1 MFLNNLDISWGRKM
15 ILNIRIDH
23 NTADICT
30 MEKSTFQMDGIFE
43 KIRDEYHVHEY
54 LQMKTCNRAE
64 LYLVLNNCYVD
75 SIDFGD
81 FVVETD
87 DDALNHLLRLS
98 CGLESM
104 IIGEDQIL
112 GQIKDARKKHI
123 KEGYAGDLLNTVFTK
138 AIHVGQVVRKKTNI
152 NKGSISIGSAA
163 VELAESV
170 HGDLKCKKVLV
181 IGAGKMGTLVAKA
194 LVQKHLKA
202 IVVANRTHDR
212 AVDLAKELGGY
223 AIHFDM
229 LNDAMSDADV
239 IISATG
245 APHPILTYQKVKSA
259 VSPEKLEKLVMV
271 DIANPRDVEE
281 DVKKLGVKLFNI
293 DDLRG
298 IADKNRK
305 LRESEANDAEK
316 IIEEELLLLKK
327 SLKRLEVESLISDI
341 RRNAE
346 KIRIHET
353 EKALRMLGNMGGKE
367 KIVEDLTQVVVDK
380 IFSDIIRNIKNAAE
394 NDDKELI
401 ENAKNIFRAVEKS
414 KKHDLQNQRL
424 CAIETKSF
432 DA

>member
-1 MFLNNLDISWGRKM
+1 M

-30 MEKSTFQMDGIFE
+30 MEKSTFQME
-43 KIRDEYHVHEY
+43 KIFAKIKDGYSVYEY

-64 LYLVLNNCYVD
+64 LYLVLNDCYIND
-75 SIDFGD
+75 IDFGD
-81 FVVETD
+81 FVVEAE

-112 GQIKDARKKHI
+112 GQIKDARKKHL
-123 KEGYAGDLLNTVFTK
+123 KDGYAGELLNAVFTK

-223 AIHFDM
+223 AIHFDR
-229 LNDAMSDADV
+229 LDEAMSDADV

-245 APHPILTYQKVKSA
+245 APHPILTCEKIKNA
-259 VSPEKLEKLVMV
+259 VSLEKLEKLVIV

-305 LRESEANDAEK
+305 LRESETKDAEK
-316 IIEEELLLLKK
+316 IIEDELLLLKK

-346 KIRIHET
+346 KIRSHET
-353 EKALRMLGNMGGKE
+353 EKAFRMLGDIDGKE

-380 IFSDIIRNIKNAAE
+380 IFCDIIRNIKNAAE

-401 ENAKNIFRAVEKS
+401 ESAKNIFKTIEKS
-414 KKHDLQNQRL
+414 KKHELPSQSL
-424 CAIETKSF
+424 CAVRTK
-432 DA
+432 DNV

>member
-1 MFLNNLDISWGRKM
+1 M

-23 NTADICT
+23 NMADICT
-30 MEKSTFQMDGIFE
+30 MEKSTFQMEELFE
-43 KIRDEYHVHEY
+43 KINEEYHVQEY

-64 LYLVLNNCYVD
+64 IYLVLNHCYINT
-75 SIDFGD
+75 IDFKD

-112 GQIKDARKKHI
+112 GQIKDARKKHL
-123 KEGYAGDLLNTVFTK
+123 KEGHAGELLDTVFTK
-138 AIHVGQVVRKKTNI
+138 AVHVGQVVRKKTNI
-152 NKGSISIGSAA
+152 NNGSISIGSAA

-194 LVQKHLKA
+194 LVQKNLKA

-212 AVDLAKELGGY
+212 AVDLARELGGY
-223 AIHFDM
+223 AIHFDK
-229 LNDAMSDADV
+229 LDEAMSDADV

-245 APHPILTYQKVKSA
+245 APHPILTCEKVQNA
-259 VSPEKLEKLVMV
+259 VSPQKLEKLVMV
-271 DIANPRDVEE
+271 DIANPRDIDEN
-281 DVKKLGVKLFNI
+281 VKKLGVKLFNI

-305 LRESEANDAEK
+305 LRESEAKDAEK
-316 IIEEELLLLKK
+316 IIEDEMLLLKK

-346 KIRIHET
+346 KIRSHET
-353 EKALRMLGNMGGKE
+353 EKAFKMLGNMEGRE
-367 KIVEDLTQVVVDK
+367 KIVEDLTRVVVDK
-380 IFSDIIRNIKNAAE
+380 IFSDVTRNIKNAAE

-401 ENAKNIFRAVEKS
+401 ESAKNIFKPIKKS
-414 KKHDLQNQRL
+414 KKRNLQNQSL
-424 CAIETKSF
+424 CAIKTKN
-432 DA
+432 A

>member
-1 MFLNNLDISWGRKM
+1 MALIILNIIRGRKM

-30 MEKSTFQMDGIFE
+30 MEKSTSQMGEIFA
-43 KIRDEYHVHEY
+43 KIKDEYSIYEY

-64 LYLVLNNCYVD
+64 LYLVLNDCYID
-75 SIDFGD
+75 DIDFLD
-81 FVVETD
+81 FVVEAD

-112 GQIKDARKKHI
+112 GQIKDARKKHL
-123 KEGYAGDLLNTVFTK
+123 KEGYAGELLNTIFTK
-138 AIHVGQVVRKKTNI
+138 AVHVGQVVRKKTNI

-223 AIHFDM
+223 AIHFDR
-229 LNDAMSDADV
+229 LDEAMSDADV

-245 APHPILTYQKVKSA
+245 APHPILTCEKIKNA
-259 VSPEKLEKLVMV
+259 VSPEKLEKLVIV

-298 IADKNRK
+298 IADKNKK
-305 LRESEANDAEK
+305 LRESEAKDAEK
-316 IIEEELLLLKK
+316 IIEDELLLLKK

-346 KIRIHET
+346 KIRSHET
-353 EKALRMLGNMGGKE
+353 EKAFRMLGDIDGRE

-380 IFSDIIRNIKNAAE
+380 IFCDIIRNIKNAAE

-401 ENAKNIFRAVEKS
+401 ESAKNIFKTVKES
-414 KKHDLQNQRL
+414 KKHDLPSQSL
-424 CAIETKSF
+424 CAVRTK
-432 DA
+432 DDV

>member
-1 MFLNNLDISWGRKM
+1 M
-15 ILNIRIDH
+15 ILNMRIDH

-30 MEKSTFQMDGIFE
+30 MEKSTLQMEEIFE
-43 KIRDEYHVHEY
+43 KIREEYPVREY

-64 LYLVLNNCYVD
+64 LYLVLNDCYID
-75 SIDFGD
+75 DIDFLD

-87 DDALNHLLRLS
+87 DGALNHLLRLS

-112 GQIKDARKKHI
+112 GQIKDARKKHL
-123 KEGYAGDLLNTVFTK
+123 KEGNAGKLLNTIFTK

-152 NKGSISIGSAA
+152 NNGSISIGSAA

-170 HGDLKCKKVLV
+170 HGNLKCKKVLV

-223 AIHFDM
+223 AIHFDK
-229 LNDAMSDADV
+229 LNDAMNDADV

-245 APHPILTYQKVKSA
+245 APHPILTCEKIKNA
-259 VSPEKLEKLVMV
+259 VSPEKLEKLVIV

-305 LRESEANDAEK
+305 LRESEAKDAEK

-327 SLKRLEVESLISDI
+327 SLKRLEVESLISDML
-341 RRNAE
+341 RNAE
-346 KIRIHET
+346 KIRSHET
-353 EKALRMLGNMGGKE
+353 DKAVRMLGDMDGKE
-367 KIVEDLTQVVVDK
+367 K
-380 IFSDIIRNIKNAAE
+380 
-394 NDDKELI
+394 
-401 ENAKNIFRAVEKS
+401 
-414 KKHDLQNQRL
+414 
-424 CAIETKSF
+424 
-432 DA
+432 

>member
-1 MFLNNLDISWGRKM
+1 M

-30 MEKSTFQMDGIFE
+30 MEKSTFQMEEIFE
-43 KIRDEYHVHEY
+43 KIRDEYKVYEY
-54 LQMKTCNRAE
+54 LHMKTCNRAE
-64 LYLVLNNCYVD
+64 LYLVLNDCYID
-75 SIDFGD
+75 NIDFLD

-87 DDALNHLLRLS
+87 DNALNHLLRLS

-112 GQIKDARKKHI
+112 GQIKDARKKHL

-138 AIHVGQVVRKKTNI
+138 AIHVGQAVRKRTNI

-223 AIHFDM
+223 AIHFDR
-229 LNDAMSDADV
+229 LDDAMSDADV

-245 APHPILTYQKVKSA
+245 APHPILTCEKIKNA
-259 VSPEKLEKLVMV
+259 VSPEKLEKLVIV

-298 IADKNRK
+298 IADKNKK
-305 LRESEANDAEK
+305 LRKSEAKDAEK
-316 IIEEELLLLKK
+316 IIEEELILLKK

-346 KIRIHET
+346 KIRSHET
-353 EKALRMLGNMGGKE
+353 EKAFRMLGDIEGRE
-367 KIVEDLTQVVVDK
+367 KIVEDLTHVIIDK
-380 IFSDIIRNIKNAAE
+380 IFSDITRNIKNAAE
-394 NDDKELI
+394 NGDKELI
-401 ENAKNIFRAVEKS
+401 ESAKNIFKASDKP
-414 KKHDLQNQRL
+414 KKQNLQNRSL
-424 CAIETKSF
+424 CTIKTKN

>member
-1 MFLNNLDISWGRKM
+1 M
-15 ILNIRIDH
+15 ILNMRIDH

-30 MEKSTFQMDGIFE
+30 MEKCTSQME
-43 KIRDEYHVHEY
+43 KIFAKIKDEYCVYEY

-64 LYLVLNNCYVD
+64 LYLVLNDCYID
-75 SIDFGD
+75 NIDFLD

-112 GQIKDARKKHI
+112 GQIKDARKKHL
-123 KEGYAGDLLNTVFTK
+123 KEGYAGELLNTVFTK

-223 AIHFDM
+223 AIHFDK
-229 LNDAMSDADV
+229 LEDAMSDADV

-245 APHPILTYQKVKSA
+245 APHPILTCEKIKSA
-259 VSPEKLEKLVMV
+259 VSPEKLEKLVIV

-281 DVKKLGVKLFNI
+281 EVKKLGVKLFNI

-305 LRESEANDAEK
+305 LRESEAKDAEK
-316 IIEEELLLLKK
+316 IIEEELILLKK
-327 SLKRLEVESLISDI
+327 SLKRLEVESLIADI

-346 KIRIHET
+346 NIRSHET
-353 EKALRMLGNMGGKE
+353 EKAFRMLGDIGGKE
-367 KIVEDLTQVVVDK
+367 KVVEDLTQVVVDK
-380 IFSDIIRNIKNAAE
+380 IFCDIIRNIKNAAE

-401 ENAKNIFRAVEKS
+401 ECAKNIFKTVEKS
-414 KKHDLQNQRL
+414 KKQDLPSQSL
-424 CAIETKSF
+424 CAVRTK

>member
-1 MFLNNLDISWGRKM
+1 M

-30 MEKSTFQMDGIFE
+30 MEKSTFQME
-43 KIRDEYHVHEY
+43 KIFAKIKDEYSVYEY

-64 LYLVLNNCYVD
+64 LYLVLNDCYIND
-75 SIDFGD
+75 IDFGD
-81 FVVETD
+81 FVVEAE

-112 GQIKDARKKHI
+112 GQIKDARKKHL
-123 KEGYAGDLLNTVFTK
+123 KDGYAGELLNAVFTK

-223 AIHFDM
+223 AIHFDR
-229 LNDAMSDADV
+229 LDEAMSDADV

-245 APHPILTYQKVKSA
+245 APHPILTCEKIKNA
-259 VSPEKLEKLVMV
+259 VSLEKLEKLVIV

-298 IADKNRK
+298 IDDKNRK
-305 LRESEANDAEK
+305 LRESETKDAEK
-316 IIEEELLLLKK
+316 IIEDELLLLKK

-346 KIRIHET
+346 KIRSHET
-353 EKALRMLGNMGGKE
+353 EKAFRMLGDIDGKE

-380 IFSDIIRNIKNAAE
+380 IFCDIIRNIKNAAE

-401 ENAKNIFRAVEKS
+401 ESAKNIFKTIEKS
-414 KKHDLQNQRL
+414 KKHELSSQSL
-424 CAIETKSF
+424 CAVRTK
-432 DA
+432 DNV

>member
-1 MFLNNLDISWGRKM
+1 M

-30 MEKSTFQMDGIFE
+30 MEKSTFQME
-43 KIRDEYHVHEY
+43 KIFAKIKDEYSVYEY

-64 LYLVLNNCYVD
+64 LYLVLNDCYIND
-75 SIDFGD
+75 IDFGD
-81 FVVETD
+81 FVVEAE

-112 GQIKDARKKHI
+112 GQIKDARKKHL
-123 KEGYAGDLLNTVFTK
+123 KDGYAGELLNAVFTK

-223 AIHFDM
+223 AIHFDR
-229 LNDAMSDADV
+229 LDEAMSDADV

-245 APHPILTYQKVKSA
+245 APHPILTCEKIKNA
-259 VSPEKLEKLVMV
+259 VSLEKLEKLVIV

-305 LRESEANDAEK
+305 LRESETKDAEK
-316 IIEEELLLLKK
+316 IIEDELLLLKK
-327 SLKRLEVESLISDI
+327 SLKCLEVESLISDI

-346 KIRIHET
+346 KIRSHET
-353 EKALRMLGNMGGKE
+353 EKAFRMLGDIDGKE

-380 IFSDIIRNIKNAAE
+380 IFCDIIRNIKNAAE

-401 ENAKNIFRAVEKS
+401 ESAKNIFKTIEKS
-414 KKHDLQNQRL
+414 KKHELSSQSL
-424 CAIETKSF
+424 CAVRTK
-432 DA
+432 DNV